1 MLRSNYAMTPAE
13 KADARA
19 ALKILDGTTI
29 TLEEAARRAV
39 KGQRALRRVTMMQAV
54 DEFVLTRIKA
64 GKRHA
69 TSDWYDQRLRPVAD
83 VLGEKIFDTIARAE
97 LKDTLESLLP
107 TEPARAATARACRA
121 LWRWGMRVE
130 PAVAGADMTIGL
142 DFRGRRPVPA
152 TPVPRAPKVL
162 TIGQCQAIID
172 GMPAEYL
179 DAISLM
185 LFAGIR
191 PEEVAGPHKEWM
203 RWEFVS
209 KEDKIIRVPEE
220 ISKTRKTRVIEGL
233 PPTLWRLLR
242 PGDLT
247 ANICPHS
254 ANAAIKWAQKLGGF
268 KTRRKKEGVAWPQ
281 DALRH
286 TFATYA
292 LAFTQDPGQ
301 VSLWLGH
308 EGKPELLHT
317 TYRGERSAD
326 GVVTIAV
333 AKKFFALRRRSLALA
348 D

>member
-1 MLRSNYAMTPAE
+1 MRSNYAMTPAQ

-19 ALKILDGTTI
+19 ALKLLEGTTI
-29 TLEEAARRAV
+29 SLEEAARRAV
-39 KGQRALRRVTMMQAV
+39 KGQRALRRVTLTQAV

-83 VLGEKIFDTIARAE
+83 LIGDKVFDTVSRAD
-97 LKDTLESLLP
+97 LKETLEALLP

-121 LWRWGMRVE
+121 LWRWGMRVD
-130 PAVAGADMTIGL
+130 PAIAGADMTIGL

-152 TPVPRAPKVL
+152 KAVPKAPKVL
-162 TIGQCQAIID
+162 TIAQCQAIID
-172 GMPAEYL
+172 GIAEEYVG
-179 DAISLM
+179 AIGLM

-191 PEEVAGPHKEWM
+191 PEEVAGDHKEWM
-203 RWEFVS
+203 RWEFIS
-209 KEDKIIRVPEE
+209 KKDKIVRVPEE
-220 ISKTRKTRVIEGL
+220 ISKTRKARVLEGL
-233 PPTLWRLLR
+233 PPALWRLIK
-242 PGDLT
+242 PGAMAD
-247 ANICPHS
+247 NICPFS
-254 ANAAIKWAQKLGGF
+254 ARAAMKAAAKLAGF
-268 KTRRKKEGVAWPQ
+268 RTRTKRDAPPWPQ
-281 DALRH
+281 DAMRH

-326 GVVTIAV
+326 GMVTTAM
-333 AKKFFALRRRSLALA
+333 AKEFFALQRRPAGA
-348 D
+348 